1 MGLAGGEGKVGEKG
15 EGFTPHLMV
24 VLARREVDGG
34 GGSAERGGRR
44 WLCSPASMLRRA
56 PAVFDRVY
64 STSERRGRFW
74 WRPNKQWGSGMAWP
88 RRARACRRQWRAA
101 DGEMGSGRTRGLG
114 ARFIGGKEREGELG
128 ASLLGKGRPGE
139 ARTAVAAR
147 PAVAVASAQMAG
159 ARGEPKWCQE
169 GAVLGRPGAHEVVWA
184 WGSAP
189 VRPGGRRRR
198 TASPVDEVQRER
210 RWKKLAVAVL

>member
-1 MGLAGGEGKVGEKG
+1 MAG
-15 EGFTPHLMV
+15 
-24 VLARREVDGG
+24 
-34 GGSAERGGRR
+34 
-44 WLCSPASMLRRA
+44 ASC
-56 PAVFDRVY
+56 P
-64 STSERRGRFW
+64 
-74 WRPNKQWGSGMAWP
+74 
-88 RRARACRRQWRAA
+88 RAR
-101 DGEMGSGRTRGLG
+101 GLE

-169 GAVLGRPGAHEVVWA
+169 GAILGRPGAHEVVWA

-198 TASPVDEVQRER
+198 TASPVDGVQGGGRLKNR
-210 RWKKLAVAVL
+210 PVAIS

>member
-1 MGLAGGEGKVGEKG
+1 
-15 EGFTPHLMV
+15 
-24 VLARREVDGG
+24 
-34 GGSAERGGRR
+34 
-44 WLCSPASMLRRA
+44 
-56 PAVFDRVY
+56 
-64 STSERRGRFW
+64 
-74 WRPNKQWGSGMAWP
+74 
-88 RRARACRRQWRAA
+88 
-101 DGEMGSGRTRGLG
+101 MGSGRARGLG

-189 VRPGGRRRR
+189 VRPGGRR
-198 TASPVDEVQRER
+198 TASPVEETVSGNLVNKPKFQNQLCNFKFSPST
-210 RWKKLAVAVL
+210 WLQMKKC